1 MEAKKM
7 KILEALQMQPLS
19 EEEKASRHI
28 LGRLYGPIATTKE
41 KTRNGRGY
49 NKELWEKALSDE
61 IFREKIANKSLFLE
75 LGHPLDREETDMEK
89 VCACIPE
96 MPKIVDG
103 DLYAYVD
110 ILDTNN
116 GRLLKTLC
124 DYGFVPGISSRGS
137 GDIMSNDEV
146 DPETFFLETWDI
158 VQLPAVKKARLSVC
172 ESLGKKTLTMALRES
187 LEKASAEEQAE
198 MKDTLNKLNIS
209 LSEEVDPEVPFAPD
223 PVEEDNTLLEETNGI
238 EEGIFDKFKK
248 NKQIKSK
255 RNELER
261 RYGLYNRAG
270 RMVYGPFDN
279 EVLAELELKD
289 LTKFSDARF
298 NDLSVKEL
306 TEDDYK
312 KYVKESLK
320 EAADDEAEVEETP
333 ETENEAY
340 TVKEMIKQLQD
351 FDDKLD
357 LEFKPIVIEDKE
369 YEITALEF
377 DDSEEGKIVVN
388 INYNIP
394 EVEETEEEDNKLP
407 EEENPEVEIE
417 VSSEEEP
424 APEGEVEKSEE
435 AVDDGDDEVFE
446 SLKEMVRQKDLLEN
460 EVRDLKNQKTVS
472 DAEVKGLKEE
482 LERYKSGFMRV
493 SELASK
499 STTLSKEVKSLKEQL
514 EVKTSKINDLQAK
527 IKTHTSLTESVNA
540 NEAKVKSLT
549 ERLVAVQTA
558 AEKSE
563 EELRSKLE
571 ESRKAVQQNANVAK
585 KYKAQYTAVLE
596 RYIAS
601 KASMLGVRPTDIT
614 SRLGESYTL
623 DNIDKVCEDLLDMG
637 RPAFR
642 LGLGQ
647 PKVKI
652 NESKVP
658 AQKAQPLDPA
668 NGYEIDDDLL
678 ILAGLK

>member
-172 ESLGKKTLTMALRES
+172 ESLGSKTLTMALRES

-209 LSEEVDPEVPFAPD
+209 LGEEVDDDVPFAPD
-223 PVEEDNTLLEETNGI
+223 PVDEENILLEDTEEEVEI
-238 EEGIFDKFKK
+238 EE
-248 NKQIKSK
+248 
-255 RNELER
+255 
-261 RYGLYNRAG
+261 A
-270 RMVYGPFDN
+270 
-279 EVLAELELKD
+279 
-289 LTKFSDARF
+289 
-298 NDLSVKEL
+298 
-306 TEDDYK
+306 
-312 KYVKESLK
+312 
-320 EAADDEAEVEETP
+320 EAEEEP
-333 ETENEAY
+333 EDEEAEEKTDAY
-340 TVKEMIKQLQD
+340 TVGDIIKEFKD
-351 FDDKLD
+351 YDDKLE

-377 DDSEEGKIVVN
+377 DDSEDGKIIVN
-388 INYNIP
+388 INYNLP
-394 EVEETEEEDNKLP
+394 EVEEDNKLP
-407 EEENPEVEIE
+407 EEENPEVEVE
-417 VSSEEEP
+417 VSSDEEP
-424 APEGEVEKSEE
+424 APEEEVEKSEE
-435 AVDDGDDEVFE
+435 AVDDGDEEVFE
-446 SLKEMVRQKDLLEN
+446 SLKDMVRQKDELEK

-472 DAEVKGLKEE
+472 DAEVKDLKEE
-482 LERYKSGFMRV
+482 LERYKSGFIRV

-540 NEAKVKSLT
+540 NEAKVKTLT
-549 ERLVAVQTA
+549 ERLVAVQA
-558 AEKSE
+558 EAEKSE
-563 EELRSKLE
+563 EALKTKLE

-585 KYKAQYTAVLE
+585 KYKAQYAAVLE

-637 RPAFR
+637 RPAFG
-642 LGLGQ
+642 LGLGK
-647 PKVKI
+647 PKVTI
-652 NESKVP
+652 NESKVS
-658 AQKAQPLDPA
+658 AKKAQPLDPN

-678 ILAGLK
+678 ILAGLKN

>member
-110 ILDTNN
+110 ILDTAN

-172 ESLGKKTLTMALRES
+172 ESLGSKTLTMALRES
-187 LEKASAEEQAE
+187 FEKASDDEKAE
-198 MKDTLNKLNIS
+198 MKETLDKLDIS
-209 LSEEVDPEVPFAPD
+209 LGEEVDPTVPFAPD
-223 PVEEDNTLLEETNGI
+223 PVDENNVLLERVDEEEEAEETAEEEDVEIEVAEDDET
-238 EEGIFDKFKK
+238 
-248 NKQIKSK
+248 
-255 RNELER
+255 
-261 RYGLYNRAG
+261 
-270 RMVYGPFDN
+270 
-279 EVLAELELKD
+279 
-289 LTKFSDARF
+289 
-298 NDLSVKEL
+298 
-306 TEDDYK
+306 TEDDISDT
-312 KYVKESLK
+312 E
-320 EAADDEAEVEETP
+320 EIEETD
-333 ETENEAY
+333 AF
-340 TVKEMIKQLQD
+340 TVGEMIAQLKD
-351 FDDKLD
+351 YEDKLD

-377 DDSEEGKIVVN
+377 DDSEEGKVVVN

-394 EVEETEEEDNKLP
+394 EMEEDNKLP
-407 EEENPEVEIE
+407 EDEDPEVDVE
-417 VSSEEEP
+417 VSSDEEPVPEEE
-424 APEGEVEKSEE
+424 VEESEE
-435 AVDDGDDEVFE
+435 AVDDGDEEVFE
-446 SLKEMVRQKDLLEN
+446 SLKEMVRQKDELEK

-472 DAEVKGLKEE
+472 DAEVKGLKEQ
-482 LERYKSGFMRV
+482 LEKYKTGFMRV

-499 STTLSKEVKSLKEQL
+499 STALAKEVKSLKEQL
-514 EVKTSKINDLQAK
+514 ESRDSKINDLQSQ

-540 NEAKVKSLT
+540 DKAKVKTLT
-549 ERLVAVQTA
+549 ERLVAVQTE

-563 EELRSKLE
+563 GALRSKLD
-571 ESRKAVQQNANVAK
+571 ESKKAAQHNANVAR
-585 KYKAQYTAVLE
+585 KYKERCNALTE
-596 RYIAS
+596 RYIAT
-601 KASMLGVRPTDIT
+601 KANMLGVRPSDIT
-614 SRLGESYTL
+614 SRLAENYTL
-623 DNIDKVCEDLLDMG
+623 DDIDQVCENLLDRG
-637 RPAFR
+637 RPVFG
-642 LGLGQ
+642 LGLGK
-647 PKVKI
+647 PKVTI
-652 NESKVP
+652 NESAVP
-658 AQKAQPLDPA
+658 TKKAKPADPS
-668 NGYEIDDDLL
+668 NGYDIDDDLL

>member
-172 ESLGKKTLTMALRES
+172 ESLGSKTLTMALRES
-187 LEKASAEEQAE
+187 LEKASDEEKAEI
-198 MKDTLNKLNIS
+198 KDTLNKLNID
-209 LSEEVDPEVPFAPD
+209 LNEEVDDDVPFAPD
-223 PVEEDNTLLEETNGI
+223 PVDEDNILLEDSDEEEVEI
-238 EEGIFDKFKK
+238 E
-248 NKQIKSK
+248 
-255 RNELER
+255 
-261 RYGLYNRAG
+261 
-270 RMVYGPFDN
+270 V
-279 EVLAELELKD
+279 
-289 LTKFSDARF
+289 
-298 NDLSVKEL
+298 
-306 TEDDYK
+306 
-312 KYVKESLK
+312 
-320 EAADDEAEVEETP
+320 ADDKEVEEEQADDA
-333 ETENEAY
+333 ETEDEVKETAAY
-340 TVKEMIKQLQD
+340 TVGDIIKEFKEY
-351 FDDKLD
+351 DKKLEV
-357 LEFKPIVIEDKE
+357 EFKPIVIDDKE
-369 YEITALEF
+369 YEITALDF
-377 DDSEEGKIVVN
+377 DDSEEGKVVVN
-388 INYNIP
+388 INYNLP

-407 EEENPEVEIE
+407 EDENPEVEVE
-417 VSSEEEP
+417 VSSDEEP
-424 APEGEVEKSEE
+424 APEEEVEESEE
-435 AVDDGDDEVFE
+435 AVDDGDEEVFE
-446 SLKEMVRQKDLLEN
+446 SLKEMVRQKDELEK

-472 DAEVKGLKEE
+472 DAEVKDLKEE

-540 NEAKVKSLT
+540 NEAKVKTLT

-563 EELRSKLE
+563 EELRGKLE

-637 RPAFR
+637 RPAFG
-642 LGLGQ
+642 LGLGK
-647 PKVKI
+647 PKVTI
-652 NESKVP
+652 NESKVS
-658 AQKAQPLDPA
+658 AKKAQPLDPN

-678 ILAGLK
+678 ILAGLKN

>member
-1 MEAKKM
+1 M

-172 ESLGKKTLTMALRES
+172 ESLGSKTLTMALRES
-187 LEKASAEEQAE
+187 LEKASDEEKAEI
-198 MKDTLNKLNIS
+198 KDTLNKLNID
-209 LSEEVDPEVPFAPD
+209 LNEEVDDDVPFAPD
-223 PVEEDNTLLEETNGI
+223 PVDEDNILLEDSDEEEVEI
-238 EEGIFDKFKK
+238 EV
-248 NKQIKSK
+248 
-255 RNELER
+255 
-261 RYGLYNRAG
+261 A
-270 RMVYGPFDN
+270 DN
-279 EVLAELELKD
+279 E
-289 LTKFSDARF
+289 
-298 NDLSVKEL
+298 
-306 TEDDYK
+306 
-312 KYVKESLK
+312 
-320 EAADDEAEVEETP
+320 EVEEP
-333 ETENEAY
+333 VEEEQADDAETKNEVKETDAY
-340 TVKEMIKQLQD
+340 TVGDIIKEFKEY
-351 FDDKLD
+351 DKKLEV
-357 LEFKPIVIEDKE
+357 EFKPIVIDDKE
-369 YEITALEF
+369 YEITALDF
-377 DDSEEGKIVVN
+377 DDSEEGKVVVN
-388 INYNIP
+388 INYNLP
-394 EVEETEEEDNKLP
+394 EVEEDNKLP
-407 EEENPEVEIE
+407 EDENPEVEVE
-417 VSSEEEP
+417 VSSDEEP
-424 APEGEVEKSEE
+424 APEEEVEESEE
-435 AVDDGDDEVFE
+435 AVDDGDGEVFE
-446 SLKEMVRQKDLLEN
+446 SLKEMVRQKDELEK

-472 DAEVKGLKEE
+472 DAEVKDLKEE

-527 IKTHTSLTESVNA
+527 IKTHTSLTESVNNA
-540 NEAKVKSLT
+540 NEAKVKTLT
-549 ERLVAVQTA
+549 ERLVAVQA
-558 AEKSE
+558 EAEKSE
-563 EELRSKLE
+563 EALKTKLE

-637 RPAFR
+637 RPAFG
-642 LGLGQ
+642 LGLGK
-647 PKVKI
+647 PKVTI
-652 NESKVP
+652 NESKVS
-658 AQKAQPLDPA
+658 AKKAQPLDPN

-678 ILAGLK
+678 ILAGLKN

>member
-1 MEAKKM
+1 M

-172 ESLGKKTLTMALRES
+172 ESLGNKTLTMALRES
-187 LEKASAEEQAE
+187 LEKASDEEKAEIKE
-198 MKDTLNKLNIS
+198 TLDKLNIS
-209 LSEEVDPEVPFAPD
+209 LEEAVDDEDVEEVEVEEAEEVSEESTEDEENEVEDADEEIEDVSEEDMAEVDPNTVAGMAALLQEYPEDFEVA
-223 PVEEDNTLLEETNGI
+223 
-238 EEGIFDKFKK
+238 
-248 NKQIKSK
+248 
-255 RNELER
+255 
-261 RYGLYNRAG
+261 
-270 RMVYGPFDN
+270 
-279 EVLAELELKD
+279 
-289 LTKFSDARF
+289 
-298 NDLSVKEL
+298 
-306 TEDDYK
+306 
-312 KYVKESLK
+312 
-320 EAADDEAEVEETP
+320 
-333 ETENEAY
+333 
-340 TVKEMIKQLQD
+340 
-351 FDDKLD
+351 
-357 LEFKPIVIEDKE
+357 FKPLVIDGKE
-369 YEITALEF
+369 YEITSLDFE
-377 DDSEEGKIVVN
+377 DSEDDKLVIN

-394 EVEETEEEDNKLP
+394 EETEEEDNKLP
-407 EEENPEVEIE
+407 EDENPEVDVE
-417 VSSEEEP
+417 VSSDEEP
-424 APEGEVEKSEE
+424 VSDEEVEESEE

-446 SLKEMVRQKDLLEN
+446 SLKEMVRQKDELEK

-472 DAEVKGLKEE
+472 DAEVKDLKEE

-540 NEAKVKSLT
+540 NEAKVKTLT
-549 ERLVAVQTA
+549 ERLVAVQTE

-563 EELRSKLE
+563 EALKTKLE
-571 ESRKAVQQNANVAK
+571 ESRKAAQQNANVAK

-637 RPAFR
+637 RPAFG
-642 LGLGQ
+642 LGLGK
-647 PKVKI
+647 PKVTI
-652 NESKVP
+652 NESKAP
-658 AQKAQPLDPA
+658 AKKAQPLDPN

-678 ILAGLK
+678 ILAGLKN